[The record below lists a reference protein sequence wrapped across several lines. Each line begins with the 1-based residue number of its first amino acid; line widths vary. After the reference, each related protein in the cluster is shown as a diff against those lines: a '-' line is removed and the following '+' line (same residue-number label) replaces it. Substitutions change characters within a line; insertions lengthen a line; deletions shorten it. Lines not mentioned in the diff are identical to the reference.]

1 MSARTGNQTY
11 SVIIVLILVLMEDT
25 HWEIVTSRTVTLNCL
40 NPCFN
45 GRYSLR
51 FNTFL
56 ICELNKDCLN
66 PCFNGR
72 YSLSQRLAEVNKWPF
87 TVLILVLM
95 EDTHWESK
103 TRISASIFDGL
114 NPCFNGRYSLSHVL
128 VPEGGQ
134 HDRVLILVLMED
146 THWEYLRWRYQRHW
160 RVLILVL
167 MEDTHWD
174 SANGVTR
181 ARLVVL
187 ILVLMEDTH
196 WVAS

>member
-1 MSARTGNQTY
+1 
-11 SVIIVLILVLMEDT
+11 MEDT

-114 NPCFNGRYSLSHVL
+114 NPCFNGRYSLRVSSMEI
-128 VPEGGQ
+128 PEALAGLNPCFNG
-134 HDRVLILVLMED
+134 R
-146 THWEYLRWRYQRHW
+146 YSLRFCQRRYKSKAR
-160 RVLILVL
+160 RLNPCF
-167 MEDTHWD
+167 
-174 SANGVTR
+174 NGRYSLSSLLTP
-181 ARLVVL
+181 
-187 ILVLMEDTH
+187 
-196 WVAS
+196 ASLNGWS